1 MKTEPL
7 RYERSV
13 TFGRFNI
20 AHQGHVQLIQLM
32 LKHGEV
38 ANVCVSAGS
47 GNNDWDLR
55 VQLLRHLCR
64 LSDINLRRVNFFK
77 CANPFEAVDGA
88 IRNAAYGEVAAV
100 FGSDQE
106 VMARKLA
113 DVYDTAV
120 ILNRRTNSSTQMRF
134 FLDAEDFIE
143 DLRHLYQGDEFA
155 VTLAKVLRQEELY
168 REKSSKVTTKVAA
181 AA

>member
-1 MKTEPL
+1 MEKNLKYSRT
-7 RYERSV
+7 V

-32 LKHGEV
+32 LQHGEV
-38 ANVCVSAGS
+38 ADVCVSS
-47 GNNDWDLR
+47 GKSNNDWDTR
-55 VQLLRHLCR
+55 VLLLKHLCR
-64 LSDINLRRVNFFK
+64 EQGVPLERVNFIK
-77 CANPFEAVDGA
+77 CANPFDAVN
-88 IRNAAYGEVAAV
+88 NAVHNAEFGEVAVV

-134 FLDAEDFIE
+134 FLDTEDFIE

-155 VTLAKVLRQEELY
+155 ITLAKVLRQEEL
-168 REKSSKVTTKVAA
+168 RRATH
-181 AA
+181 

>member
-1 MKTEPL
+1 MTHNKYMEKNLKYSRT
-7 RYERSV
+7 V

-20 AHQGHVQLIQLM
+20 SHSGHVQLIQLM
-32 LKHGEV
+32 LQHGEV

-47 GNNDWDLR
+47 GNNDWDVR
-55 VQLLRHLCR
+55 VLMLRHLCR
-64 LSDINLRRVNFFK
+64 QKGVPMERVNFIK
-77 CANPFEAVDGA
+77 CANPFDAVN
-88 IRNAAYGEVAAV
+88 NAVHNAEFGEVAVV

-134 FLDAEDFIE
+134 FLDTEDFIE

-155 VTLAKVLRQEELY
+155 ITLAKVLRAEEIR
-168 REKSSKVTTKVAA
+168 REKP
-181 AA
+181 

>member
-1 MKTEPL
+1 MTHN
-7 RYERSV
+7 RYMEKNLKYYRTV

-20 AHQGHVQLIQLM
+20 AHRGHVELIQKM

-38 ANVCVSAGS
+38 ANVCVSAGAS
-47 GNNDWDLR
+47 NNDWDLR

-88 IRNAAYGEVAAV
+88 ISNAAYGEVAVV

-134 FLDAEDFIE
+134 FLDTEDFIE
-143 DLRHLYQGDEFA
+143 DLRHLYDGDEFA
-155 VTLAKVLRQEELY
+155 LTLAKVLRQEELH
-168 REKSSKVTTKVAA
+168 REKS
-181 AA
+181 

>member
-1 MKTEPL
+1 MEKNLKYSRT
-7 RYERSV
+7 V

-20 AHQGHVQLIQLM
+20 SHSGHVQLIQLM
-32 LKHGEV
+32 LQHGEV
-38 ANVCVSAGS
+38 ANVCVSAGKS
-47 GNNDWDLR
+47 NNDWDLR

-77 CANPFEAVDGA
+77 CVSPFEAVDWA
-88 IRNAAYGEVAAV
+88 IRNAVYDEVAVV

-134 FLDAEDFIE
+134 FLDTEDFIE

-155 VTLAKVLRQEELY
+155 ITLAKVLRAEEIR
-168 REKSSKVTTKVAA
+168 REKP
-181 AA
+181 

>member
-1 MKTEPL
+1 MENNIKYKRT
-7 RYERSV
+7 V
-13 TFGRFNI
+13 TFARVNI
-20 AHQGHVQLIQLM
+20 PHSGHVELVQMM
-32 LKHGEV
+32 LKYGEV
-38 ANVCVSAGS
+38 ANFCVSTGKN
-47 GNNDWDLR
+47 NNDWDLR

-77 CANPFEAVDGA
+77 CVSPFEAVDWA
-88 IRNAAYGEVAAV
+88 IRNAVYDEVAVV

-134 FLDAEDFIE
+134 FLDTEDFIE

-155 VTLAKVLRQEELY
+155 ITLAKVLRAEEIR
-168 REKSSKVTTKVAA
+168 REKP
-181 AA
+181 